1 MRRYR
6 VSVSGEARRML
17 REQVYF
23 LARVNPAAAEKLRRE
38 LVSAIRSL
46 EKLPERFPYLD
57 PEDRKNAYRK
67 MFVPNWYLVLYLVQG
82 EQVFVEYVL
91 DCRQDYGWLLEGLPT
106 EYPNEDNMSYGEME
120 HHKWEHGLLSVESIA
135 FLQSLPY
142 RIDFTCEGISVS
154 VMHSCMDQE
163 GHFSGSKR
171 NPDSSDLLTMFAR
184 VESDIIIYGHDHAR
198 NICKAEKL
206 YINVGALGCPS
217 KDRNIARAGILKIEK
232 GTVTI
237 EPVDVSYDADDVVC
251 QIKAINYPDADA
263 ILRYFYGR

>member
-1 MRRYR
+1 MKYGIITDIHNNVIALRAVLKRLDQMNCDRIICCGDIIGIGPSPEETVQEMMRIPGLI
-6 VSVSGEARRML
+6 SVRG
-17 REQVYF
+17 
-23 LARVNPAAAEKLRRE
+23 NHEK
-38 LVSAIRSL
+38 
-46 EKLPERFPYLD
+46 Y
-57 PEDRKNAYRK
+57 
-67 MFVPNWYLVLYLVQG
+67 
-82 EQVFVEYVL
+82 
-91 DCRQDYGWLLEGLPT
+91 LLEGLPT

-120 HHKWEHGLLSVESIA
+120 HHKWEHGLLSVESVA

-142 RIDFTCEGISVS
+142 RIDFSCEGISVS

-217 KDRNIARAGILKIEK
+217 KDRNIARAGVLKIEK

-263 ILRYFYGR
+263 ILRYFYGC